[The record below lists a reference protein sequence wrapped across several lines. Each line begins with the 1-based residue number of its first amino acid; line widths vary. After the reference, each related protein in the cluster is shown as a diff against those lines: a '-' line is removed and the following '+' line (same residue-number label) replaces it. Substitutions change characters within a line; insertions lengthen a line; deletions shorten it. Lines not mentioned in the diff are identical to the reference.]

1 MWSGRSGWSGWSGW
15 SWWRG
20 WPKVIKNGVWP
31 NFHLKYR
38 VGKISWPE
46 IESEKNAY
54 INCDRIVTERKTQRR
69 ETSHF
74 VNRENEKDLFN
85 VSVTALPM
93 AKLNSEKVVQGNFE
107 IFDYI
112 GEKSSSFRIEQITC
126 SSIFWLLLRT
136 SFYKTNNIFCA
147 PLKRNVSF

>member
-1 MWSGRSGWSGWSGW
+1 M
-15 SWWRG
+15 
-20 WPKVIKNGVWP
+20 PNGNNTFQKDKTPIMEVWP
-31 NFHLKYR
+31 NFHQKCRVEKPPDLRLKM
-38 VGKISWPE
+38 K
-46 IESEKNAY
+46 KNAHLS
-54 INCDRIVTERKTQRR
+54 CERKPQRR

-85 VSVTALPM
+85 VSASALPM

-126 SSIFWLLLRT
+126 SSIF
-136 SFYKTNNIFCA
+136 
-147 PLKRNVSF
+147 